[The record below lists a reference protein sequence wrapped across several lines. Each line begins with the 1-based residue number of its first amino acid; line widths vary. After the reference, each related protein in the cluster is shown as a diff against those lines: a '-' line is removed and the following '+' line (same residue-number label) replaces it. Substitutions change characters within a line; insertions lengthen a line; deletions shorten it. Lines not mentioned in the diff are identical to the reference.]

1 MHFVEGGIKRA
12 HTLMYDSSGSEGN
25 HLVGRGRRADDVRTD
40 GWGAHA
46 KTIELRNV
54 MERRNEG
61 ERRTKPKIIQLVNS
75 SISRR
80 KKARACQPAS
90 LPATPENANVANL
103 MSHDHAWGVSRQDRY
118 MSSNWS
124 ELAGN
129 RLSPT
134 R

>member
-12 HTLMYDSSGSEGN
+12 HTLMYDSSRSEGN
-25 HLVGRGRRADDVRTD
+25 HLVGRGRRADVRTD

-80 KKARACQPAS
+80 KKKLEPAS

-118 MSSNWS
+118 MPSNWS